1 MKIISENRKAEF
13 DYEIL
18 DRFEAGLVLNGQE
31 VKSIKTNGASLNG
44 TYVMLRQEKRARRP
58 ELFWLGANVPPYQP
72 GNIMSNYDT
81 QRARKLLLNRKEIN
95 YLIGKT
101 KVKGLTLVA
110 LRLYD
115 NNAKLKLE
123 FGIGRGRKKFNKK
136 ELIKTRDAER
146 EIRRALAR

>member
-1 MKIISENRKAEF
+1 VKIISENRKAEF
-13 DYEIL
+13 NYEIL

-31 VKSIKTNGASLNG
+31 VKSIKTSGASLNG
-44 TYVMLRQEKRARRP
+44 TYVMLRQEKRAKRP
-58 ELFWLGANVPPYQP
+58 ELFWIGGNVPPYQP
-72 GNIMSNYDT
+72 GNMMSNYDT
-81 QRARKLLLNRKEIN
+81 RRARKLLLNKKEIN

-101 KVKGLTLVA
+101 KIKGLTLVP